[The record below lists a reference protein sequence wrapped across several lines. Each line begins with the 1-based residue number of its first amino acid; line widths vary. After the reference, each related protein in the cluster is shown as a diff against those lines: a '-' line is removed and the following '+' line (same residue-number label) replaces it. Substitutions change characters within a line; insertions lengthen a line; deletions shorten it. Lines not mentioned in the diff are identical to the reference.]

1 MTNLN
6 NTKIFSEVL
15 AEKISR
21 RVLVEHM
28 ILSDLVTNPLNPPER
43 TSSNSAF
50 LTLKKGIREL
60 GVLDV
65 IHVCG
70 DTMTLINGHRRVES
84 ARLNEIYSLTAYR
97 YDGLTEEERNILFT
111 HLNTTS
117 VSYSGSQMLFTFLN
131 GGTVEPS
138 FANKCHELIRI
149 GDSIHPGKGMQYL
162 EIIRNKKKSP
172 KSFLTG
178 ISEYC
183 KVIDND
189 SVKTKAKVLDWM
201 INIGTAHRIK
211 ALISLKCPAHLLKKA
226 INGGKP
232 VMGTWEITAV

>member
-1 MTNLN
+1 
-6 NTKIFSEVL
+6 
-15 AEKISR
+15 
-21 RVLVEHM
+21 
-28 ILSDLVTNPLNPPER
+28 
-43 TSSNSAF
+43 
-50 LTLKKGIREL
+50 
-60 GVLDV
+60 
-65 IHVCG
+65 
-70 DTMTLINGHRRVES
+70 
-84 ARLNEIYSLTAYR
+84 
-97 YDGLTEEERNILFT
+97 
-111 HLNTTS
+111 
-117 VSYSGSQMLFTFLN
+117 MLYTFLN

-138 FANKCHELIRI
+138 FAKKCQELIRI

-183 KVIDND
+183 KVIVND

-201 INIGTAHRIK
+201 INVGTAHRIK

-226 INGGKP
+226 INGSKP

>member
-28 ILSDLVTNPLNPPER
+28 ILSDLMTNPLNPPER

-50 LTLKKGIREL
+50 LTLKKGVREL

-84 ARLNEIYSLTAYR
+84 ARLNGIYSLTAYR
-97 YDGLTEEERNILFT
+97 YDSLTEEERNILFT

-149 GDSIHPGKGMQYL
+149 GDSIHPGKGMHYL

-226 INGGKP
+226 VNGGKP